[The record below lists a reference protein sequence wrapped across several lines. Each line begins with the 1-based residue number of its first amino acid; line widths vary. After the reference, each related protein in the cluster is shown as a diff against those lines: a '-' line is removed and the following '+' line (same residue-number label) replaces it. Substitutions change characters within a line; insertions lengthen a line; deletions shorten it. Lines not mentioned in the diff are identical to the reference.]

1 MQNAKRYSVLP
12 RLRRIFPGK
21 FRRGLHEPRKI
32 RQVPPVLR
40 CIRAHRKI
48 FDAADTPR
56 SFRRMTKIARCIRA
70 FQKIFDAPDTPRTFR
85 RVTKIA
91 RCIRALRAWEKQ
103 PVLFLRPAVW
113 LLVLRFFSPLVLQS
127 TVSDCEQKC
136 SDFRI
141 DKLHNMGHHHVDAM
155 LMRC

>member
-12 RLRRIFPGK
+12 RLRRILAGN

-48 FDAADTPR
+48 FDATDTPR

-70 FQKIFDAPDTPRTFR
+70 FQKFFDAPDTPRTFR

-91 RCIRALRAWEKQ
+91 RCIRALRKIPRFHV
-103 PVLFLRPAVW
+103 PVPLMAILKMQSLA
-113 LLVLRFFSPLVLQS
+113 SPPITAPL
-127 TVSDCEQKC
+127 T
-136 SDFRI
+136 
-141 DKLHNMGHHHVDAM
+141 
-155 LMRC
+155 